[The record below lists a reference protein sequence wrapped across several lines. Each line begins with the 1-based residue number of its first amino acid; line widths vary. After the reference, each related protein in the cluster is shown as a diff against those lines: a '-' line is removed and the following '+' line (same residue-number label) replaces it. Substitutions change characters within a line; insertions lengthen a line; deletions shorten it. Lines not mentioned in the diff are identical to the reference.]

1 MVCLSTPI
9 HKADNRLGVKVRV
22 FHLGD
27 YRRQVLGTK
36 GLPEDYFWAR
46 ATDETLQL
54 REQIVDTCR
63 KELLEFFDV
72 EKGQVGIY
80 DAVNPTSAHRRK
92 WKETFEQHGIQ
103 TIFIESL
110 CDNQEIIEQNVRS
123 VKISSPDV
131 LSLTTPPYN
140 PVIHTLFSCISL
152 DLPFVVNPF

>member
-1 MVCLSTPI
+1 M
-9 HKADNRLGVKVRV
+9 
-22 FHLGD
+22 
-27 YRRQVLGTK
+27 
-36 GLPEDYFWAR
+36 
-46 ATDETLQL
+46 
-54 REQIVDTCR
+54 DTCR
-63 KELLEFFDV
+63 RELLEFFDV

-131 LSLTTPPYN
+131 LSLTTPPDN
-140 PVIHTLFSCISL
+140 PVFHTLVPCISL
-152 DLPFVVNPF
+152 DLHFVVNPFNGST

>member
-131 LSLTTPPYN
+131 PSLHSP
-140 PVIHTLFSCISL
+140 I
-152 DLPFVVNPF
+152 